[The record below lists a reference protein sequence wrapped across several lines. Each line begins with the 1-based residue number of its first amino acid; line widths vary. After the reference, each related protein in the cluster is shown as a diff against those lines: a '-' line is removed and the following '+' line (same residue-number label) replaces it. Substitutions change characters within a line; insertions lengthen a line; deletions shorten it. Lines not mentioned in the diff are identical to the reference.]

1 MRLSSH
7 AVLSTLAVHT
17 AAVLSSVAVAQI
29 RVDGTAEAAYG
40 PSKAVQNV
48 QTGFGDS
55 NLGMVDYANGSELD
69 VAYACVRGTRL
80 YLALT
85 GNLESNFNK
94 LEVFIDSIPGG
105 QNTLRNDNSDVDF
118 GGLNRMGTHPED
130 PVNFP
135 GLTFDT
141 GFDADF
147 WLGTTGG
154 GNPYTY
160 YANWAELL
168 TNGGGLGRYLGY
180 TSAASDGTL
189 AGGDNPDG
197 IRATIN
203 NSNTGG
209 VTGGNGADNGA
220 GVTTGAEWSIP
231 LSAIGNPSGRLKVFA
246 FINGQGHDFVS
257 NQSLPGMFAPRD
269 NLGEPR
275 TVNFAAIAPQF
286 DLWFTVVVCPG
297 DLDCDGDVDLSD
309 LATLLAAFNHNDGGD
324 LDDDGDTDLADLA
337 TLLANYGR
345 RCT

>member
-1 MRLSSH
+1 
-7 AVLSTLAVHT
+7 
-17 AAVLSSVAVAQI
+17 VLSSLAVLTAAGLCAGAAAQI
-29 RVDGTAEAAYG
+29 IVDGTAEGAYG
-40 PSKAVQNV
+40 PPKAVQNV

-55 NLGMVDYANGSELD
+55 NLGLVDYANGSELD
-69 VAYACVRGTRL
+69 VAFACVRGTRF

-105 QNTLRNDNSDVDF
+105 QNTLRSDNSDVDF
-118 GGLNRMGTHPED
+118 GGLNRMGTD
-130 PVNFP
+130 PFDPLNFP
-135 GLTFDT
+135 GLTFDA
-141 GFDADF
+141 GFEADF

-154 GNPYTY
+154 GDPYTY

-209 VTGGNGADNGA
+209 VTGGSGADDGS

-231 LSAIGNPSGRLKVFA
+231 LSAIGNPGGRFKVFA
-246 FINGQGHDFVS
+246 FINGLGHDFLS
-257 NQSLPGMFAPRD
+257 NQSLPGMFAPRE

-275 TVNFAAIAPQF
+275 LVNFSAIAPDF

-309 LATLLAAFNHNDGGD
+309 LATLLAAFQQNDGGD

-337 TLLANYGR
+337 TLLANFGR
-345 RCT
+345 VCT